1 MDALE
6 EVAGG
11 PNQQLQDLSHI
22 VKGKRTKRSRS
33 TPHSPISFTM
43 ITATTTPPHSPPAGD
58 AADNAATSAPI
69 PAPPTPEDEDMAR
82 CLMLLSQGGG
92 GFSRHP
98 PPAIPKSPI
107 HKEEEIGGAWNNSGG
122 AWNNNGGAYNNNG
135 GAWNNGGGAYNSG
148 GGGGSKFCS
157 KKYIETTTG
166 GGGGGG
172 GVKVGMYVYEC
183 RTCGRTFPTFQAL
196 GGHRTS
202 HTKEKAPLTTAETA
216 AAKRPLAL
224 YDEEDVNPYPFNKAP
239 KISPTPFSSLHFYD
253 SAKSSPRIHECSYC
267 GAEFS
272 SGQALEKRVPQKEE
286 NNGKCLNLD
295 LNLLPAG
302 EENQDH
308 RRARE
313 LPENQEQQ
321 PPPVE
326 PTLFLS
332 TTPPLVLDSSS
343 SLDLALAAPSAAT
356 RRLGPGFRFHPTDE
370 ELVVYYLRRKVRGK
384 PFHVEA
390 IAVVD
395 IYKHEPWEL
404 HAFCAVNTTDQSS
417 GQALGGH
424 MRRHRNSAAAA
435 ASQLSPSSSS
445 LEKRVPQKEENNGK
459 CLNLDLNLLPAG
471 EDNQDHRRAR
481 DVPENQEQQ
490 PPPVQPT
497 LFLSTT
503 PPLVGC
509 KYI

>member
-107 HKEEEIGGAWNNSGG
+107 HKEEEIGGAYNNTGG
-122 AWNNNGGAYNNNG
+122 AWNNNGGAYNNGG
-135 GAWNNGGGAYNSG
+135 GAWNNGG

-202 HTKEKAPLTTAETA
+202 HTKEKAPLTTAETG

-239 KISPTPFSSLHFYD
+239 KISSAPYHFYD
-253 SAKSSPRIHECSYC
+253 SANKSSPRIHECSYC

-272 SGQALEKRVPQKEE
+272 SGQALGGHMRRHRNSAPAAAASPLSPSSSSLEKRVPQKEE

-332 TTPPLVLDSSS
+332 TTPPLV
-343 SLDLALAAPSAAT
+343 
-356 RRLGPGFRFHPTDE
+356 
-370 ELVVYYLRRKVRGK
+370 
-384 PFHVEA
+384 
-390 IAVVD
+390 
-395 IYKHEPWEL
+395 
-404 HAFCAVNTTDQSS
+404 
-417 GQALGGH
+417 
-424 MRRHRNSAAAA
+424 
-435 ASQLSPSSSS
+435 
-445 LEKRVPQKEENNGK
+445 
-459 CLNLDLNLLPAG
+459 
-471 EDNQDHRRAR
+471 
-481 DVPENQEQQ
+481 
-490 PPPVQPT
+490 
-497 LFLSTT
+497 
-503 PPLVGC
+503 GC

>member
-1 MDALE
+1 
-6 EVAGG
+6 
-11 PNQQLQDLSHI
+11 
-22 VKGKRTKRSRS
+22 
-33 TPHSPISFTM
+33 M

-107 HKEEEIGGAWNNSGG
+107 HKEEEIGGA
-122 AWNNNGGAYNNNG
+122 
-135 GAWNNGGGAYNSG
+135 
-148 GGGGSKFCS
+148 
-157 KKYIETTTG
+157 
-166 GGGGGG
+166 
-172 GVKVGMYVYEC
+172 
-183 RTCGRTFPTFQAL
+183 
-196 GGHRTS
+196 S

-272 SGQALEKRVPQKEE
+272 SGQAL
-286 NNGKCLNLD
+286 
-295 LNLLPAG
+295 
-302 EENQDH
+302 
-308 RRARE
+308 
-313 LPENQEQQ
+313 
-321 PPPVE
+321 
-326 PTLFLS
+326 
-332 TTPPLVLDSSS
+332 
-343 SLDLALAAPSAAT
+343 
-356 RRLGPGFRFHPTDE
+356 
-370 ELVVYYLRRKVRGK
+370 
-384 PFHVEA
+384 
-390 IAVVD
+390 
-395 IYKHEPWEL
+395 
-404 HAFCAVNTTDQSS
+404 
-417 GQALGGH
+417 GGH
-424 MRRHRNSAAAA
+424 MRRHRNSAPAAA
-435 ASQLSPSSSS
+435 ASPLSPSSSS

-481 DVPENQEQQ
+481 ELPENQEQQ
-490 PPPVQPT
+490 PPPVEPT